1 MRRKTLVESKNAP
14 WALGAL
20 TIVTAFA
27 FGLIITDNVT
37 SENTPLITIVT
48 GFFGLFITSALG
60 KAAINNSVD
69 RVEGKVDQVL
79 NGEMENKM
87 RAVVREVLAEH
98 QENQT

>member
-1 MRRKTLVESKNAP
+1 MESKNAP

-60 KAAINNSVD
+60 KAAINNKVD
-69 RVEGKVDQVL
+69 RVETKVDRVL
-79 NGEMENKM
+79 NGEMEDKM
-87 RAVVREVLAEH
+87 RAVVQQVLKERDE
-98 QENQT
+98 QRGNT